1 MILATEGANAT
12 FGLSFTLRNFT
23 YITSKSSYI
32 VKNNYL
38 ALIGFGIVLIAMT
51 AATGSYLYAVL
62 ADVFFLAAYLSYRR
76 QKRVM
81 DGEKT
86 H

>member
-1 MILATEGANAT
+1 M
-12 FGLSFTLRNFT
+12 
-23 YITSKSSYI
+23 KS
-32 VKNNYL
+32 NYL